1 MSMKP
6 EQLKTLLSL
15 IASAQ
20 PDSLDCDG
28 CGKYLAEFAEAHL
41 LGKELAESQH
51 AVQTHL
57 QNCHCCQSEFEQLL
71 AALENL
77 EESEE
82 A

>member
-1 MSMKP
+1 MALKP
-6 EQLKTLLSL
+6 KQLKTLLAL
-15 IASAQ
+15 IASAE
-20 PDSLDCDG
+20 PDSLDCDD

-41 LGKELAESQH
+41 LGKELAESQQ

-71 AALENL
+71 VALENL
-77 EESEE
+77 EESQE